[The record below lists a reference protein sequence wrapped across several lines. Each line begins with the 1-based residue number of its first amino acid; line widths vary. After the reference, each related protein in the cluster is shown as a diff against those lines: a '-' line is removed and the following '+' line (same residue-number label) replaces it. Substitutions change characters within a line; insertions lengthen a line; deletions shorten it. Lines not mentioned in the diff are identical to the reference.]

1 MRYDEY
7 DEYNG
12 RYPRGNSRS
21 SGDRNGYR
29 GYDRGQGRDY
39 DRGYGRD
46 YDRGYDRYR
55 DYDRGREYD
64 RGYDQGYV
72 KRDRFGTPYRDFEQ
86 EEWERT
92 APNWDD
98 HGNSRSRSSGRSSG
112 SRGGSSS
119 GGSRRSSGG
128 SGGGNR
134 DRGNR
139 PPPPPQGSGSR
150 RRSPEP
156 QPTRRSSASGSSTK
170 RKNTPPPKRKGI
182 SPVPIVIGVV
192 VIIMALLVIKSFT
205 GSGKADYKM
214 ELSTNTIVLGETA
227 EATITGIPEGTE
239 TGTISWSSNDNNVVT
254 VSGEGTTAT
263 LTGKGVGQATIAAN
277 IDGKTVSSKVEVA
290 QTAPGVL
297 NIELDDDEITI
308 RSGETRKLTANVQ
321 MEEGM
326 TPAAVTWSSQNS
338 AIVRIDEDGTITGR
352 DVGKTV
358 IKATAGKK
366 TKEMVVNVVENP
378 DATAHDPTQDTG
390 NAPEEGVEPPDT
402 GATGSGTGGSGT
414 GTGTGS
420 GSSGGS
426 GTGTGSGS
434 SGSGSSGTGSGSSG
448 SGSGGSSGGTGS
460 GDSAGGTGT
469 GSGGDTGTGQ

>member
-12 RYPRGNSRS
+12 RYARGNSRS
-21 SGDRNGYR
+21 SGDRSAYR
-29 GYDRGQGRDY
+29 GYDRSQGRDF

-46 YDRGYDRYR
+46 FDRGYDRYR
-55 DYDRGREYD
+55 DVDRGRDFDRGYD
-64 RGYDQGYV
+64 RGYE
-72 KRDRFGTPYRDFEQ
+72 KRDRFGTPYRDFDQ
-86 EEWERT
+86 EDWERT

-98 HGNSRSRSSGRSSG
+98 HGDSRSRSSGRSSG
-112 SRGGSSS
+112 SSGGRGGSSNG
-119 GGSRRSSGG
+119 GGSRRSGGG
-128 SGGGNR
+128 SSGSR

-139 PPPPPQGSGSR
+139 PPPPPQGGGSR
-150 RRSPEP
+150 RRGSESQP
-156 QPTRRSSASGSSTK
+156 QRRSSSSSGGTK
-170 RKNTPPPKRKGI
+170 RKNSPPPKRKGI

-214 ELSTNTIVLGETA
+214 EISTNTIVLGETA

-239 TGTISWSSNDNNVVT
+239 TGPISWSSNDNNVVT
-254 VSGEGTTAT
+254 VSGDGTRAT
-263 LTGKGVGQATIAAN
+263 LTAKGVGQATIAAN
-277 IDGKTVSSKVEVA
+277 VDGKTVSGKVDVS

-297 NIELDDDEITI
+297 NIELEDDEITI
-308 RSGETRKLTANVQ
+308 RSGEDRKLIANVQ

-338 AIVRIDEDGTITGR
+338 AIVRISEDGTITGR

-358 IKATAGKK
+358 IKAIAGKK
-366 TKEMVVNVVENP
+366 SAEMVVNVVENP
-378 DATAHDPTQDTG
+378 DATVHDPTKDTG
-390 NAPEEGVEPPDT
+390 NAPEEGTEPPDT
-402 GATGSGTGGSGT
+402 GTAGSGSGTGSSGTGTGT

-420 GSSGGS
+420 GGSS

-434 SGSGSSGTGSGSSG
+434 SGSGSGSG
-448 SGSGGSSGGTGS
+448 GSGGSSGGTGS
-460 GDSAGGTGT
+460 GDGTGGTG
-469 GSGGDTGTGQ
+469 GDSGGDAGTGQ